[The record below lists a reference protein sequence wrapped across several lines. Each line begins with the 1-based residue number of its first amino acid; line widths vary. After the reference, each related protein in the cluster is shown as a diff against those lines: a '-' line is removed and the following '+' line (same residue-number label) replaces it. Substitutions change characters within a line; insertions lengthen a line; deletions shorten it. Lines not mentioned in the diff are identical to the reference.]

1 MMSEKEHK
9 DGFRILSIC
18 AQLIMSIMLIA
29 SLLYHLA
36 DEGLSTFLGYE
47 IIVLII
53 VLYCIIALYSSFKG
67 KSIAILIVGAVIYF
81 VIGTLDL
88 YFPSGL
94 TISLVHIPAEELVI
108 ARWFILLAVGNIVTA
123 ILTYLS
129 DKKREYV
136 LNIYGIVFIAVYAV
150 AFIGLLIFMGYP
162 TLNFPSAEITI

>member
-129 DKKREYV
+129 DKKREYI
-136 LNIYGIVFIAVYAV
+136 LDIYGIIFIAVYAV